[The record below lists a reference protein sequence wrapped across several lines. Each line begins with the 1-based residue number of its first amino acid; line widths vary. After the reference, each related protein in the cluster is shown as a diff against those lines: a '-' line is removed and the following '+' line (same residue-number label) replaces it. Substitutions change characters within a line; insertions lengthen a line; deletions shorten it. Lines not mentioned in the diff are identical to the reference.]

1 LTHSYSQKVKI
12 TAEDIAYEIL
22 SSRGRGM
29 HYQDLIREV
38 LQRQGQPQD
47 PAAISSVLTQINLDA
62 RFAYLGNG
70 EWGLKA
76 WVPNKNTRRI
86 PTITL
91 LNKGIAYDDEDSS
104 ELELDLEDK
113 EILYDDAEDMEE
125 LEAEN
130 DDSFSN
136 EESW

>member
-1 LTHSYSQKVKI
+1 
-12 TAEDIAYEIL
+12 
-22 SSRGRGM
+22 M